1 MRIDHV
7 HFYVKDAQA
16 SSHWFIQ
23 HLGFQSV
30 ARGVSDGD
38 TYSEVVR
45 SGTVYFVLS
54 SPLSSQ
60 SPVAYFL
67 QQHPPGVV
75 DIAFSVEDLD
85 CVWRRA
91 IAHGGK
97 ILQPLEQRHNGQEIV
112 KSGKIAGWGYLSH
125 TLIEQSKTE
134 SATQK
139 NFLSFS
145 PFDFT
150 GIDHIVLNVAAGDL
164 ESAVAW
170 YQRTLGFQTKQSFKI
185 QTERS
190 GLHSQVLVSRD
201 RQVQFPI
208 NEPASL
214 NSQIQEFLEINRG
227 AGIQHIAL
235 QTPNIVSSVAEFR
248 NRGLSLLPVPPNYYT
263 QLQARQIP
271 LSTDEFQ
278 EIARQ
283 EILVDWQDTNPDA
296 LLLQI
301 FTQPIFG
308 EPTFFFELIER
319 RRQAPGFGEGNFR
332 ALFEAIERE
341 QIKRGNLQNDY

>member
-1 MRIDHV
+1 MRIDRV
-7 HFYVKDAQA
+7 HFYVEDAQA
-16 SSHWFIQ
+16 SSNWFVQ

-30 ARGVSDGD
+30 TRGVSDGN
-38 TYSEVVR
+38 TYTEVVR

-54 SPLSSQ
+54 SPLLPQ
-60 SPVAYFL
+60 SPVAHFL
-67 QQHPPGVV
+67 QQHPPGVA
-75 DIAFSVEDLD
+75 DIAFSIEDLD
-85 CVWRRA
+85 RVWHQA
-91 IAHGGK
+91 IAHGAK
-97 ILQPLEQRHNGQEIV
+97 ILQPLGRRHNGQKDI
-112 KSGKIAGWGYLSH
+112 KSGKIAGWGSLSH
-125 TLIEQSKTE
+125 TLIEHKIE
-134 SATQK
+134 SEDQQDL
-139 NFLSFS
+139 LSPS
-145 PFDFT
+145 PFALT
-150 GIDHIVLNVAAGDL
+150 GIDHIVMNVAAGDL
-164 ESAVAW
+164 ERAVTW
-170 YQRTLGFQTKQSFKI
+170 YQNTLGFQTKQSFKI
-185 QTERS
+185 HTDRS

-201 RQVQFPI
+201 RQVQLPI
-208 NEPASL
+208 NEPASP
-214 NSQIQEFLEINRG
+214 NSQIQEFLDINRG
-227 AGIQHIAL
+227 SGIQHIAL
-235 QTPNIVSSVAEFR
+235 QTTNIVSSVAKFR
-248 NRGLSLLPVPPNYYT
+248 NRGLAFLPVPPNYYT

-341 QIKRGNLQNDY
+341 QVKRGSLQNDY